1 MSTTDTPM
9 RTTDRV
15 LKAERISA
23 LGERTS
29 NAIARKRVDL
39 IMHGV
44 LLGAVILVLIPLVL
58 ILFEVVKQGVSAM
71 TLEFLTSVQTISL
84 VRAGGGYLNGLVGT
98 LYMVTIAVIVAVPL
112 GIAAAMFVVEYS
124 NSELVPFIQFF
135 TDVMTGVPS
144 IFVGLFIYTI
154 LVQSGGGFSTL
165 AGGLALSLL
174 MIPIVARASEEVF
187 RLVPDDLRNVAYG
200 LGARKWQVVMKIV
213 LPASADGLITA
224 AMLAVA
230 RAAGET
236 APLLLTA
243 LGSFTIVTR
252 LLGQPQSA
260 LPLII
265 FNEARGPFEPA
276 HARAWAGALE
286 LMLLVLILTLIARTI
301 SRRSQAGKR

>member
-1 MSTTDTPM
+1 MSASTADTELRADRIATTS
-9 RTTDRV
+9 RRSNNAAIRR
-15 LKAERISA
+15 LK
-23 LGERTS
+23 
-29 NAIARKRVDL
+29 NQ

-44 LLGAVILVLIPLVL
+44 LIGAVVLALIPLIL
-58 ILFEVVKQGVSAM
+58 ILFEVIRRGASAM
-71 TLEFLTSVQTISL
+71 SWEFLTSVQTISL
-84 VRAGGGYLNGLVGT
+84 VREGGGYLNGLVGT
-98 LYMVTIAVIVAVPL
+98 LYMVSIAVIIAVPL
-112 GIAAAMFVVEYS
+112 GIASATYVVEYS
-124 NSELVPFIQFF
+124 SSKLVPFIQFF

-154 LVQSGGGFSTL
+154 LVQNGGGFSTL

-174 MIPIVARASEEVF
+174 MIPIVSRASEEVL
-187 RLVPDDLRNVAYG
+187 RLVPDDLRNAAYG
-200 LGARKWQVVMKIV
+200 LGARRWQMVMKVV
-213 LPASADGLITA
+213 LPASSNGLITA

-243 LGSFTIVTR
+243 LGAFTIVPQ
-252 LLGQPQSA
+252 LLGQPQAA

-301 SRRSQAGKR
+301 SRRSQTGSR

>member
-1 MSTTDTPM
+1 MSTTDTRM
-9 RTTDRV
+9 TTDTV
-15 LKAERISA
+15 FPAKRISA
-23 LGERTS
+23 LGARTS
-29 NAIARKRVDL
+29 NAVFRKRVDL
-39 IMHGV
+39 IMQGV
-44 LLGAVILVLIPLVL
+44 LFGAVLLALIPLVL
-58 ILFEVVKQGVSAM
+58 ILFEVIRQGVSAM
-71 TLEFLTSVQTISL
+71 NWEFLTSVQNISL
-84 VRAGGGYLNGLVGT
+84 IRAGGGYLNGLVGT

-112 GIAAAMFVVEYS
+112 GVAAAMFVVEYS
-124 NSELVPFIQFF
+124 DSKLVPFIQFF

-154 LVQSGGGFSTL
+154 LVQGGGGFSTL

-187 RLVPDDLRNVAYG
+187 RLVPDDLRNAAYG

-243 LGSFTIVTR
+243 LGSFTIVPQ
-252 LLGQPQSA
+252 LLGRPQAA

-286 LMLLVLILTLIARTI
+286 LMLMVLLLTVIARTI
-301 SRRSQAGKR
+301 SRRSQAGR